1 MAQKLDSDPAAI
13 FEVLDVLGEG
23 SYGSVHKA
31 RNRQTSEIVA
41 IKIIPVEGDQDE
53 LLREIEILK
62 TCSNAHIINYFG
74 SYFHES
80 DLWIVME
87 YCGAG
92 SVSDLI
98 GAAAALPSEDQI
110 CVVLHCALLGL
121 IYLHKDKRS
130 IHRDVK
136 AGNILLT
143 NDGKAKLA
151 DFGVSAQ
158 MNSTMSK
165 RRTVIGTPFWMAPE
179 VIQESSYDG
188 KADIWSLGITAIE
201 MAQGEPPNSDIHP
214 MRAIFMIPSKPPP
227 TLDDPSKWSDGFV
240 DFIKV
245 CLTKNPAERPDS
257 TELTSHAFMKQ
268 AEQMDGTTIIQ
279 ELVSSNMGR
288 IEALREER
296 CRAGSVGTS
305 VSVCFHRCSYR
316 TIVCFHAL
324 SLSRFSQNP
333 NAIDVGTIS
342 VDGMDG
348 NGTIQMDGTIVY
360 QGGSDATFH
369 DNQFDTMVSSGTM
382 VQTGTGVDSMIVYNM
397 REAV

>member
-98 GAAAALPSEDQI
+98 GAASALPTEEQI
-110 CVVLHCALLGL
+110 CVILQCALQGL

-227 TLDDPSKWSDGFV
+227 TLDDPSQWSKDFV
-240 DFIKV
+240 DFVKV
-245 CLTKNPAERPDS
+245 CLLKNPAERPDS
-257 TELTSHAFMKQ
+257 TELTKHAFMKM
-268 AEQMDGTTIIQ
+268 AESKDGTTIIQ
-279 ELVSSNMGR
+279 KLVEGNLGR
-288 IEALREER
+288 IEKLRMER
-296 CRAGSVGTS
+296 SRANSVGTN
-305 VSVCFHRCSYR
+305 VSQ
-316 TIVCFHAL
+316 I
-324 SLSRFSQNP
+324 
-333 NAIDVGTIS
+333 
-342 VDGMDG
+342 
-348 NGTIQMDGTIVY
+348 
-360 QGGSDATFH
+360 
-369 DNQFDTMVSSGTM
+369 MVSMDRTHTTLHAATESECG
-382 VQTGTGVDSMIVYNM
+382 GYRYD
-397 REAV
+397 